1 MNNKLIKPNKLEKGD
16 TIGIISPSSPLAGLV
31 PHRVERG
38 IKMIE
43 HLGFKVVIAP
53 HALNVRDY
61 VSGTP
66 KERADDINL
75 FFADKNIKAI
85 FSFIGG
91 NHSNQILEYLD
102 FELIK
107 SNPKIFLG
115 YSDVTVLHFSLL
127 TQSNL
132 VTFYGPAVLTQFAEN
147 PKMFDYTTSYLL
159 KALFADEPI
168 GKIIQSQE
176 WTDETLDWFQ
186 KEDNT
191 RKRKTYKN
199 DGWYWIKNGS
209 AKGKILGGCITSMMH
224 VIGTKYCPDFQDSI
238 LFWEIPE
245 GEDFSKGESVSA
257 IDAHLTDLKNYG
269 VFDSIKGMIIGR
281 PFGYNEETKNKLI
294 EIIKNQTND
303 YDFPILFGVDI
314 GHTDPMITVPIGVEV
329 KIDSSTNTFEFIEK
343 GIM

>member
-1 MNNKLIKPNKLEKGD
+1 MNNKLIKPNKLKKGD

-43 HLGFKVVIAP
+43 SLGFKTVIGP
-53 HALNVRDY
+53 HALNIRDY

-66 KERADDINL
+66 KERASDINL
-75 FFADKNIKAI
+75 FFSDKNIKAI

-102 FELIK
+102 FEMIK
-107 SNPKIFLG
+107 NNPKIFLG
-115 YSDVTVLHFSLL
+115 YSDITVLHYSLL

-147 PKMFDYTTSYLL
+147 PNIFDYTQKYFL
-159 KALFADEPI
+159 KALSIDEPI
-168 GKIIQSQE
+168 GKIIQSRE

-186 KEDNT
+186 KEDNI

-199 DGWYWIKNGS
+199 DGWCWIKKGS
-209 AKGKILGGCITSMMH
+209 ARGIILGGCITSMMH
-224 VIGTKYCPDFQDSI
+224 VIGTKYWPSFKNSI

-245 GEDFSKGESVSA
+245 GEDFTKGESVSTV
-257 IDAHLTDLKNYG
+257 DAYLTDLRNYG
-269 VFDSIKGMIIGR
+269 VFKEIKGMIIGR
-281 PFGYNEETKNKLI
+281 PFGYNEEAKNELI
-294 EIIKNQTND
+294 EIIKNQTKD
-303 YDFPILFGVDI
+303 CEFPILFGVDV
-314 GHTDPMITVPIGVEV
+314 GHTDPMITIPLGVEI
-329 KIDSSTNTFEFIEK
+329 KIDSSSNTFEFIE
-343 GIM
+343 GGVV

>member
-1 MNNKLIKPNKLEKGD
+1 MNNKLIKPNKLKKGD
-16 TIGIISPSSPLAGLV
+16 TVGIISPSSPLAGLV

-38 IKMIE
+38 INMIE
-43 HLGFKVVIAP
+43 DLGFKVKIAP
-53 HALNVRDY
+53 NALNVKDY

-66 KERADDINL
+66 KERADDLNL

-91 NHSNQILEYLD
+91 NHSNQMLEYLD
-102 FELIK
+102 FEMIK

-132 VTFYGPAVLTQFAEN
+132 TTFYGPAVLTQFAEN
-147 PKMFDYTTSYLL
+147 PKMFDYTTSYFF
-159 KALFADEPI
+159 KALSADESI

-186 KEDNT
+186 KEDDT

-199 DGWYWIKNGS
+199 NGWCWIKNGS
-209 AKGKILGGCITSMMH
+209 AEGKILGGCIVSMMH
-224 VIGTKYCPDFQDSI
+224 VVGTKYWPDFQNSI

-245 GEDFSKGESVSA
+245 GEDFAKGESVSV
-257 IDAHLTDLKNYG
+257 IDAYLTDLKNCG
-269 VFDSIKGMIIGR
+269 IFNSIKGMIIGR
-281 PFGYNEETKNKLI
+281 PFGYDEETKNKLI
-294 EIIKNQTND
+294 EVIKNQTND
-303 YDFPILFGVDI
+303 YNFPILFGVDI

-329 KIDSSTNTFEFIEK
+329 KIDSSTNTFEFVEK
-343 GIM
+343 GVI